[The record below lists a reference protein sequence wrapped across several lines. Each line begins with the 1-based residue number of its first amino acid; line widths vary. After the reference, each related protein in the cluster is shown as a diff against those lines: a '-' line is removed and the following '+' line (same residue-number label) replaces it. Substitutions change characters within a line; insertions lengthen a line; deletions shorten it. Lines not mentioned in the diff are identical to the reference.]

1 MDRSV
6 ARWLGLLFV
15 LAIVTNFTLFSG
27 KKIPKLN
34 NKRFL
39 ELFDDRNRFHS
50 RVFKSS
56 LEDLE
61 EKLKNLQNDNDLIKV
76 KVSGIYEN
84 LKIFADQKRA
94 EHARPAAAISQKQKN
109 DPVEQE
115 EVLIPILV
123 IGKVH
128 FVFCRQVAEAI

>member
-1 MDRSV
+1 MDRSL

-27 KKIPKLN
+27 KNLVLLK

-39 ELFDDRNRFHS
+39 ELFDDRNRFDS
-50 RVFKSS
+50 RLFKSS
-56 LEDLE
+56 LTDLE
-61 EKLKNLQNDNDLIKV
+61 EKLANVQNDNDLIKV
-76 KVSGIYEN
+76 KVSRIYEN
-84 LKIFADQKRA
+84 LKIYADQKRV
-94 EHARPAAAISQKQKN
+94 EHARPAAAISQSQKN

-115 EVLIPILV
+115 DVLIPILV

-128 FVFCRQVAEAI
+128 FV